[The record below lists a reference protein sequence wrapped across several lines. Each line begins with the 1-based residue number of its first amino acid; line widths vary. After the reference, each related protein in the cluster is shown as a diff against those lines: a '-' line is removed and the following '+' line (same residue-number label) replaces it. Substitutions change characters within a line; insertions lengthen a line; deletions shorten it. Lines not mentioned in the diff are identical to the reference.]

1 LALIPTLV
9 DRVQN
14 NFGYQL
20 TMLQN
25 PQEFWKTLEQTTPDL
40 LILDIRLGAALPLL
54 EENKVIVADAPVSS
68 SSTIKAENLPESVSQ
83 VLTEK
88 PLSGIDLCKV
98 IRSDPRWNRLPIIFL
113 SGHTDIETIQSSF
126 DAGADDFLGKPIVV
140 TELLNRIRIRLEQRK
155 LWSMSEID
163 ELTGVSLRRKALQDL
178 TRLFHLAKRQQQPLS
193 LAILDL
199 DFFKRIN
206 DDYGHETGDRVRR
219 YFGQLLGQTFRQED
233 VVGRW
238 GGEEFVVGLY
248 GTNKQQGVQRLE
260 NIAYYFSQN
269 HFVGGDGSI
278 FQMTFSGGIAQFPE
292 DGDDLQTLYRAAD
305 AALYRAKF
313 EGRNQ
318 IFPVIEE
325 DLKRENSNGR
335 A

>member
-1 LALIPTLV
+1 LEH
-9 DRVQN
+9 
-14 NFGYQL
+14 
-20 TMLQN
+20 

-40 LILDIRLGAALPLL
+40 LILDIRLEAVSPLL
-54 EENKVIVADAPVSS
+54 AENRVDSS
-68 SSTIKAENLPESVSQ
+68 SSPTMKTDNLSER
-83 VLTEK
+83 

-126 DAGADDFLGKPIVV
+126 EAGADDFLSKPIVV

-199 DFFKRIN
+199 DHFKRIN
-206 DDYGHETGDRVRR
+206 DDYGHETGDRVLR
-219 YFGQLLGQTFRQED
+219 YIGQLLGQTFRQED

-248 GTNKQQGVQRLE
+248 GINKHQAIQRLE

-269 HFVGGDGSI
+269 QFVGGDGNI

-292 DGDDLQTLYRAAD
+292 DGGDLQTLYRAAD
-305 AALYRAKF
+305 AALYRAK
-313 EGRNQ
+313 EQGRNQ
-318 IFPVIEE
+318 IFPVIDE
-325 DLKRENSNGR
+325 DLKGGNTSGR